1 MTCEAE
7 FLPAIEIETN
17 STPKYAIIWL
27 HGLGADGHDFV
38 PIIDQ
43 LEIFGVSVRFIF
55 PHAPVRAVTINNGY
69 QMRAW
74 YDITRLDFADREDI
88 QGIRQSRLAIDNLIT
103 REMSRGITANHIF
116 LAGFSQGGAMAL
128 YAGLRQSHTLAGVIA
143 LSCYLPIAE
152 TLAFEISDANALIP
166 IFWAYGIHDSVI
178 PIQYAIKTKEVATIA
193 GCHIEWYEYQM
204 DHSVCQQEVVDLG
217 NWLRSRMI

>member
-1 MTCEAE
+1 MISEAE
-7 FLPAIEIETN
+7 SLPAIEIEA
-17 STPKYAIIWL
+17 SSAPKYAIIWL

-43 LEIFGVSVRFIF
+43 LEISGASVRFIF
-55 PHAPVRAVTINNGY
+55 PHAPVRAITINNGH

-88 QGIRQSRLAIDNLIT
+88 WGIHQSRLAIDKLIT
-103 REMSRGITANHIF
+103 RELSRGIRAEHIF

-128 YAGLRQSHTLAGVIA
+128 YVGLRQSHTLAGIIA

-152 TLAFEISDANALIP
+152 SLASEISNANALIP
-166 IFWAYGIHDSVI
+166 VFWSHGIYDSVI
-178 PIQYAIKTKEVATIA
+178 PIQYAIKTKAMATTA
-193 GCHIEWYEYQM
+193 GCNIEWHEYQM

-217 NWLRSRMI
+217 SWLRSRMI